1 MKSGFAAI
9 IGRPNVGKSTLL
21 NQILGQKI
29 VIATDKA
36 QTTRKRIKGIYT
48 TVDGQVVF
56 IDTPGVHKPLNK
68 LGEFLLDKSKMAV
81 PDADLI
87 LFLVDGSEPAG
98 KGDKWIAQNILQTD
112 IPVIIVMNKVDKLK
126 NINKVEE
133 NLLTYKVLFE
143 KNYPV
148 VRISAKTGRNIDTL
162 LKNIYK
168 YLPEGDLLYPKS
180 EQALSVRNV
189 FMQRSEEAGVVFQ
202 YEQEV
207 LQIQRQKHQYLIKT
221 NSQNIIADVIVL
233 AMGSEAGKLSG
244 MNTSRYEILKQMHLK
259 VVEPVPS
266 LVQFYTS
273 PVLKSL
279 KGVRVKGTFSL
290 VENEKCIH
298 QEKGELLFTDYGVS
312 GIAVMQ
318 LSSFYQKHHHYQLY
332 IDFFDELS
340 HNQLCQLLSKQSSL
354 FLEGLMNHKI
364 AKAFQKYQY
373 LSIDQ
378 LVSLLKHYPLE
389 IKGIREASYAQVMK
403 GGLSLKE
410 VTEDLEL
417 KQYPCIYA
425 MGEILN
431 VAGMCGGYNLHF
443 AFDSAYRVAKAIERN
458 VYVKNS

>member
-1 MKSGFAAI
+1 MK
-9 IGRPNVGKSTLL
+9 
-21 NQILGQKI
+21 KI
-29 VIATDKA
+29 VIVGAGA
-36 QTTRKRIKGIYT
+36 S
-48 TVDGQVVF
+48 
-56 IDTPGVHKPLNK
+56 GVYLS
-68 LGEFLLDKSKMAV
+68 LLLKQQM
-81 PDADLI
+81 P
-87 LFLVDGSEPAG
+87 
-98 KGDKWIAQNILQTD
+98 QNQ
-112 IPVIIVMNKVDKLK
+112 IIVLEQNKSPLKKLLATG
-126 NINKVEE
+126 NGRCNLSNKKMHSQYYQSDQLKMVQSIIQDFDMVEQMQKIR
-133 NLLTYKVLFE
+133 LYCV
-143 KNYPV
+143 YQ
-148 VRISAKTGRNIDTL
+148 
-162 LKNIYK
+162 
-168 YLPEGDLLYPKS
+168 GDLLYPKS

-244 MNTSRYEILKQMHLK
+244 MNISRYEILKQMHLK

-443 AFDSAYRVAKAIERN
+443 AFASAYRVAKAIERN

>member
-1 MKSGFAAI
+1 MK
-9 IGRPNVGKSTLL
+9 
-21 NQILGQKI
+21 KI
-29 VIATDKA
+29 VIVGAGA
-36 QTTRKRIKGIYT
+36 S
-48 TVDGQVVF
+48 
-56 IDTPGVHKPLNK
+56 GVYLS
-68 LGEFLLDKSKMAV
+68 LLLKQQM
-81 PDADLI
+81 P
-87 LFLVDGSEPAG
+87 
-98 KGDKWIAQNILQTD
+98 QNQ
-112 IPVIIVMNKVDKLK
+112 IIVLEQNKSPLKKLLATG
-126 NINKVEE
+126 NGRCNLSNKKMHSQYYQSDQLKMVQSIIQDFDMVEQMQKIG
-133 NLLTYKVLFE
+133 LYCV
-143 KNYPV
+143 YQG
-148 VRISAKTGRNIDTL
+148 S
-162 LKNIYK
+162 
-168 YLPEGDLLYPKS
+168 LLYPKS

-443 AFDSAYRVAKAIERN
+443 AFASAYRVAKAIERN

>member
-1 MKSGFAAI
+1 MK
-9 IGRPNVGKSTLL
+9 
-21 NQILGQKI
+21 KI
-29 VIATDKA
+29 VIVGAGA
-36 QTTRKRIKGIYT
+36 S
-48 TVDGQVVF
+48 
-56 IDTPGVHKPLNK
+56 GVYLS
-68 LGEFLLDKSKMAV
+68 LLLKQQM
-81 PDADLI
+81 P
-87 LFLVDGSEPAG
+87 
-98 KGDKWIAQNILQTD
+98 QNQ
-112 IPVIIVMNKVDKLK
+112 IIVLEQNKSPLKKLLATGNGRCNLSNRK
-126 NINKVEE
+126 MHSQYYQSDQLKMVQSIIQDFDMVEQMQKIK
-133 NLLTYKVLFE
+133 LYCV
-143 KNYPV
+143 YQ
-148 VRISAKTGRNIDTL
+148 
-162 LKNIYK
+162 
-168 YLPEGDLLYPKS
+168 GDLLYPKS

-290 VENEKCIH
+290 VENGKCIH

-443 AFDSAYRVAKAIERN
+443 AFASAYRVAKAIERN

>member
-1 MKSGFAAI
+1 M
-9 IGRPNVGKSTLL
+9 R
-21 NQILGQKI
+21 KI
-29 VIATDKA
+29 VIVGAGA
-36 QTTRKRIKGIYT
+36 S
-48 TVDGQVVF
+48 
-56 IDTPGVHKPLNK
+56 GVYL
-68 LGEFLLDKSKMAV
+68 SV
-81 PDADLI
+81 
-87 LFLVDGSEPAG
+87 
-98 KGDKWIAQNILQTD
+98 
-112 IPVIIVMNKVDKLK
+112 
-126 NINKVEE
+126 
-133 NLLTYKVLFE
+133 
-143 KNYPV
+143 
-148 VRISAKTGRNIDTL
+148 L
-162 LKNIYK
+162 LKQK
-168 YLPEGDLLYPKS
+168 YPQDDVIVLEQNQSPLKKLLATGNGRCNLSNQNMDQQYYDSDNLDIVQSIIQDFDMVSQMKEIGLYCLYQGHLLYPKS
-180 EQALSVRNV
+180 EQALSVKNV
-189 FMQRSEEAGVVFQ
+189 LMQRAQEAGVLFL

-207 LQIQRQKHQYLIKT
+207 YRIECQNQYRIVTSKQT
-221 NSQNIIADVIVL
+221 FHADIVIL

-244 MNTSRYEILKQMHLK
+244 MNESRYEILKQMHLK

-443 AFDSAYRVAKAIERN
+443 AFASAYRVAKAIERN

>member
-1 MKSGFAAI
+1 MK
-9 IGRPNVGKSTLL
+9 
-21 NQILGQKI
+21 KI
-29 VIATDKA
+29 VIVGAGA
-36 QTTRKRIKGIYT
+36 S
-48 TVDGQVVF
+48 
-56 IDTPGVHKPLNK
+56 GVYLS
-68 LGEFLLDKSKMAV
+68 LLLKQQM
-81 PDADLI
+81 P
-87 LFLVDGSEPAG
+87 
-98 KGDKWIAQNILQTD
+98 QNQ
-112 IPVIIVMNKVDKLK
+112 IIVLEQNKSPLKKLLATG
-126 NINKVEE
+126 NGRCNLSNKKMHSQYYQSDQLKMVQSIIQDFDMVEQMQKIG
-133 NLLTYKVLFE
+133 LYCV
-143 KNYPV
+143 YQ
-148 VRISAKTGRNIDTL
+148 G
-162 LKNIYK
+162 
-168 YLPEGDLLYPKS
+168 GLLYPKS

-364 AKAFQKYQY
+364 AIAFQKYQY

-443 AFDSAYRVAKAIERN
+443 AFASAYRVAKAIERN